1 MTAGGDGSLDPTGV
15 IDSAAL
21 APPVRR
27 ALLIDDETS
36 IRAALRRYFERR
48 GWTVQEAEHGRA
60 GLERIL
66 GTAAADLFEIIVSDL
81 RMPVMSGV
89 ELHDRL
95 ALERPEALQ
104 RTIFVAGD
112 MTSPDMAA
120 FLKRTVR
127 PVLQKPFE
135 LSALGT
141 VVQEVLASVTNA

>member
-1 MTAGGDGSLDPTGV
+1 M
-15 IDSAAL
+15 IDSAVTARPL
-21 APPVRR
+21 RR

-36 IRAALRRYFERR
+36 IRAALRRYFEKR

-66 GTAAADLFEIIVSDL
+66 GAESEDLFEIIVSDL

-89 ELHDRL
+89 ELHDCL
-95 ALERPEALQ
+95 ARERPEALL

-120 FLKRTVR
+120 FLERTAR
-127 PVLQKPFE
+127 PVIQKPFE

-141 VVQEVLASVTNA
+141 VVQAVLEKVSES